1 MRLVFGEVLLYIIY
15 VIPSVTLY
23 TNILHSEG
31 GNEKKKKKKSR
42 FAISSR
48 TLYYSMIL
56 CTRFSEHGYDR
67 QSNAI

>member
-31 GNEKKKKKKSR
+31 GNEKKKKKKNKVALR
-42 FAISSR
+42 YLRA
-48 TLYYSMIL
+48 L
-56 CTRFSEHGYDR
+56 C
-67 QSNAI
+67 IIV

>member
-31 GNEKKKKKKSR
+31 GNEKKKEKKKSLCDI
-42 FAISSR
+42 FAHSV
-48 TLYYSMIL
+48 L
-56 CTRFSEHGYDR
+56 
-67 QSNAI
+67 